1 MKLRQITWILLMT
14 AVLSISAVAQADHSQ
29 SPGIGGSTATEP
41 FDDSAATPNST
52 LQPQDALNEY
62 EEQMALVTIQTYAE
76 LGQIAQAVREGQI
89 SGDQAKHLTR
99 RCYELS
105 LIRLQFLD
113 TLHQIVET
121 TISKEGPPAKPE
133 EQKPEMLQS
142 GETLVVAPP
151 VSSPEIPFS
160 VVKDLELTPVQI
172 VIIRALVS
180 AAQGQIQ
187 PLLQQLSQN
196 QRALAIAARTKRSG
210 DSHIQKLALDQ
221 SHILRRLII
230 ANSSLQRDIYQI
242 LTDAQRAKL
251 DGMGQDTTDVTKRL
265 FAQR

>member
-1 MKLRQITWILLMT
+1 MKLRRIACILMT
-14 AVLSISAVAQADHSQ
+14 GALAISAMAQADHLQ
-29 SPGIGGSTATEP
+29 PPGIGGLTATEP
-41 FDDSAATPNST
+41 SDNSAVTPKLT
-52 LQPQDALNEY
+52 LQPQEALNEY
-62 EEQMALVTIQTYAE
+62 EEQMALVAIQTYAE

-105 LIRLQFLD
+105 IIRLQFLD

-121 TISKEGPPAKPE
+121 TISKEGPAAKPE
-133 EQKPEMLQS
+133 AQPEMEPS
-142 GETLVVAPP
+142 GETLVVKPP
-151 VSSPEIPFS
+151 ASSPDIAFS

-180 AAQGQIQ
+180 EEQEQIE

-196 QRALAIAARTKRSG
+196 RRALAIATRTKGSG
-210 DSHIQKLALDQ
+210 SSHIQKLAVEQ

-230 ANSSLQRDIYQI
+230 ANSSLQRDIYEI

-251 DGMGQDTTDVTKRL
+251 DEKGQDTADVTKRL

>member
-1 MKLRQITWILLMT
+1 MKLPWISCILMT
-14 AVLSISAVAQADHSQ
+14 GVLAISAVAQPDHSNP
-29 SPGIGGSTATEP
+29 PGTGGLTATEP
-41 FDDSAATPNST
+41 SDDSAVTPDST

-76 LGQIAQAVREGQI
+76 LGQIVQAVREGQI
-89 SGDQAKHLTR
+89 SSDQAKHLTR

-105 LIRLQFLD
+105 IIRLQFLD

-121 TISKEGPPAKPE
+121 TIAKEDPPAQPE
-133 EQKPEMLQS
+133 EQKPGIQIS

-151 VSSPEIPFS
+151 ARSVEIPES
-160 VVKDLELTPVQI
+160 MAGHLELTPPQI
-172 VIIRALVS
+172 VVIEARVTEE
-180 AAQGQIQ
+180 QKEIQ

-196 QRALAIAARTKRSG
+196 RRALAIATRTKRSSN
-210 DSHIQKLALDQ
+210 SHIQKLAVEQ

-230 ANSSLQRDIYQI
+230 ANSSLQRDIYDI

-251 DGMGQDTTDVTKRL
+251 DEMGQDTSDVAKRL